1 MNNFKNCFLLLFFI
15 FPQIIYSQNT
25 GDVKTRI
32 TVSDLTKIKQISNLE
47 VSPDGKSAIY
57 ALKTIEPNAEN
68 KLEFD
73 YKTQLWL
80 TDFTTTKPITTGS
93 ENTANF
99 SFSPDGKKIALLRN
113 VKGKSQIFTMNLNG
127 GEAMQLTDYK
137 YSIGS
142 LKWASDGKKLLFTSS
157 LKLSEI
163 IADSVLNPK
172 KLYPEWSAEKP
183 GFSNNSQLKID
194 KKIKPNPDGTLEE
207 IRAYLSQNETDKKA
221 KVINRLNFQ
230 GEATTEPEMSF
241 NQLLM
246 VDAADGQ
253 KITPLITGFRSVQNP
268 VWSIS
273 GQGIYFRHLLTL
285 SNTLT
290 VNKIEAFFIMI

>member
-1 MNNFKNCFLLLFFI
+1 M
-15 FPQIIYSQNT
+15 
-25 GDVKTRI
+25 
-32 TVSDLTKIKQISNLE
+32 
-47 VSPDGKSAIY
+47 
-57 ALKTIEPNAEN
+57 
-68 KLEFD
+68 
-73 YKTQLWL
+73 
-80 TDFTTTKPITTGS
+80 
-93 ENTANF
+93 
-99 SFSPDGKKIALLRN
+99 
-113 VKGKSQIFTMNLNG
+113 
-127 GEAMQLTDYK
+127 
-137 YSIGS
+137 
-142 LKWASDGKKLLFTSS
+142 
-157 LKLSEI
+157 
-163 IADSVLNPK
+163 
-172 KLYPEWSAEKP
+172 YPEWSGREKP

-273 GQGIYFRHLLTL
+273 GQGIYF
-285 SNTLT
+285 SA
-290 VNKIEAFFIMI
+290 AFKH